1 MKFSTEEIQQEI
13 LNWCQYHYQDN
24 VAGIALFD
32 PKPVNEAFPSG
43 DINVLL
49 ILYTAPLEQRQRY
62 DLVAERL
69 VNSLVPDRV
78 LTCRIQTVDEIQS
91 LANLQMPLLAIYLN
105 STEILYDPK
114 HVLAQARQSMEKE

>member
-1 MKFSTEEIQQEI
+1 MKFSDEEIQREI
-13 LNWCQYHYQDN
+13 LKWCQYHYKDN

-49 ILYTAPLEQRQRY
+49 VLFSAPLEQRERY

-69 VNSLVPDRV
+69 VNTLVPDRI

-91 LANLQMPLLAIYLN
+91 LANLQMPLLSIYLN
-105 STEILYDPK
+105 SANILYDPIQA
-114 HVLAQARQSMEKE
+114 LAQAYQTIENN